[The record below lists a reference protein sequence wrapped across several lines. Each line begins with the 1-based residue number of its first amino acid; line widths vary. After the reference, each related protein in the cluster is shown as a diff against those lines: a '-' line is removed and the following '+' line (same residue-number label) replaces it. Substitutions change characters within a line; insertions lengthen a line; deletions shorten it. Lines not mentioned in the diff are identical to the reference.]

1 MRLRCRVLRQG
12 LGSYLPGFKVSTC
25 RSKIIW
31 GLVPVTKAVSRVCP
45 EAGTILSCSTSNSI
59 SAPSVAL
66 LPQLRCISM
75 PVYVPTRIRTPT
87 CTLIYIYLC
96 IYIYT
101 HTRFYLLASDLS
113 VSVRPQILQAP
124 RRMTR
129 THPEQGYGGG
139 TSLRPQPENL
149 NPPT

>member
-25 RSKIIW
+25 RSKIIS

-101 HTRFYLLASDLS
+101 HTHTRFYLLASDLRE
-113 VSVRPQILQAP
+113 RPSP
-124 RRMTR
+124 
-129 THPEQGYGGG
+129 
-139 TSLRPQPENL
+139 
-149 NPPT
+149 NPPSPKTHDPNSPRARIRRRNIAQTPTGKP